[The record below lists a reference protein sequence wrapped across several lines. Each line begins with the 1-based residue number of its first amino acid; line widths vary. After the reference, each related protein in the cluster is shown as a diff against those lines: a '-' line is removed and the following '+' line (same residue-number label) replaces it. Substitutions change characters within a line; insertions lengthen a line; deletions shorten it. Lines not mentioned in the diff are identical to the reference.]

1 LGKKKA
7 LKLLLRITISVIF
20 ISLLLHNADA
30 VQTIKSLLKT
40 DIRVWVSGIFLYILG
55 QSISAYKWKL
65 LANAAGYQKKFKDY
79 MNFYFIGMF
88 FNLFL
93 PTTVGGDVVKGYY
106 LSKGD
111 PGKENLEG
119 RKAPAIYSILAD
131 RFTGVAVI
139 VWIATIASL
148 SSVGNSVPVIF
159 KIFLV
164 SLSLSILIFIP
175 TFPILLHKYFRRKK
189 LAISILKDTKTYW
202 TNPKLMATIFVWS
215 LIFHITVVIIHII
228 IGHALKLDIPF
239 GYYFIVYPVS
249 AIAGFIPFTFNGI
262 GPREAA
268 YVLFLHFIGITKAE
282 AVAFGLLWLGIVI
295 CSSLFG
301 GIFYIRGKHIPPPEE
316 LEEEEEEFNLLQKAY
331 EEDDTAEASDNV

>member
-1 LGKKKA
+1 MGRKKA
-7 LKLLLRITISVIF
+7 LKLLIRITISVIF

-55 QSISAYKWKL
+55 QFISAYKWKL

-79 MNFYFIGMF
+79 MNFYFMGMF

-111 PGKENLEG
+111 VEG

-148 SSVGNSVPVIF
+148 SQAGNPVPLIF

-164 SLSLSILIFIP
+164 SLSLGIIILTP
-175 TFPILLHKYFRRKK
+175 AFPLILHKYFKRKK
-189 LAISILKDTKTYW
+189 LARSILKDTKTYW
-202 TNPKLMATIFVWS
+202 TNPKLMATIFMWS
-215 LIFHITVVIIHII
+215 LIFHITVVIIHVI
-228 IGHALKLDIPF
+228 IGHALKLNIPF
-239 GYYFIVYPVS
+239 GYYFIVYPIS

-301 GIFYIRGKHIPPPEE
+301 GIFYIKGKHVPPPEE

-331 EEDDTAEASDNV
+331 EDDDETTEAPDNV